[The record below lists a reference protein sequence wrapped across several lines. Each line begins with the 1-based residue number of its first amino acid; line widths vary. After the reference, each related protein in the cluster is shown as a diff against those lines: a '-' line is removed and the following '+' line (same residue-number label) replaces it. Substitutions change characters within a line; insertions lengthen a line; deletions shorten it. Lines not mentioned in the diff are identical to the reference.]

1 MRFAILGDLH
11 YSDYLTFEQA
21 AARDRIFTHFFQQV
35 LDLHPDFVFAVG
47 DTTHWGTLSE
57 MKGLEAIVQATQLP
71 LIAVTG
77 NHDCCSV
84 DKALLSPF
92 FLGGRRSQS
101 ATDLYTSFDAGS
113 TRFVLLDTARSK
125 DDAAP
130 GGYISPAQLDWLEQQ
145 ITTFNAAD
153 HLHHLVLLGHYP
165 LTNTTRRSHR
175 EVMSI
180 LNSDA
185 VTRVFAMLQP
195 SLEPHKWG
203 YYFCGHNHTHSIYEA
218 PDLPWL
224 HVQTADPLDCRSFR
238 LVTLDRTGLE
248 IETIDFDL
256 SSPHLQADFE
266 TARDNIPSGFA
277 PQKFAAS
284 YGEADDRY
292 VLRRAIVPV

>member
-1 MRFAILGDLH
+1 MRFVILGDLH
-11 YSDYLTFEQA
+11 YSDYLTSEQA

-35 LDLHPDFVFAVG
+35 LDQHPDFVFAVG

-57 MKGLEAIVQATQLP
+57 MRGLEAIVKATQLP
-71 LIAVTG
+71 LIRVTG

-84 DKALLSPF
+84 DKALLAPF

-101 ATDLYTSFDAGS
+101 VTDLYTSFDAS
-113 TRFVLLDTARSK
+113 NVRFVLLDTARSK
-125 DDAAP
+125 HDPAP
-130 GGYISPAQLDWLEQQ
+130 GGFLSPAQLDWLEQQ
-145 ITTFNAAD
+145 ILTFNETD
-153 HLHHLVLLGHYP
+153 SLQHLVLLGHYP

-180 LNSDA
+180 FNSDA
-185 VTRVFAMLQP
+185 VTRVFALLQAG
-195 SLEPHKWG
+195 LESPKSG
-203 YYFCGHNHTHSIYEA
+203 YYFCGHNHTHSIYES

-238 LVTLDRTGLE
+238 LVTIDCTGLE
-248 IETIDFDL
+248 IKTIDFDL

-284 YGEADDRY
+284 YGEATDRY
-292 VLRRAIVPV
+292 VLRRAPVSV